1 MRRLKLF
8 AIIAAVLVTV
18 GIQQTKV
25 VSAAEKANS
34 KVQMDNVDTR
44 NLDNTVVLGAENKVN
59 GVAQDKKADANKNL
73 NAAVDV
79 NAHVK
84 VGMFNGST
92 SSSSNSINP
101 KFKVTN
107 TGSSSI
113 KLSNLKLRY
122 YYTSDDNK
130 EQSFWCDY
138 AATTSGTY
146 STLTSNVTGVFG
158 KLNQAVTNADSYLE
172 IGFNEA
178 AGTLEAGQTME
189 IQTRVSKVDWSNY
202 TQSNDYSFDSK
213 DSNYVESDKVTA
225 TLNGTTLWGVAPDGK
240 VTIDPVITTESATFD
255 KYVKKAADINIGI
268 KFNDN
273 VLKAL
278 SYYNGTSYVPMVKEK
293 DYIVTDAG
301 VTLSKDFLSTLPLG
315 KTTISFD
322 FDKASSKIVT
332 IEVINSTPSSVIT
345 PASSVYDQSKKA
357 DIPVTITF
365 NDNTLVS
372 INDGKKDLTAGTDYI
387 LKDNVATLT
396 QAYLDTLPVGDSVLT
411 FKFSA
416 GDVQKL
422 TVTVK
427 PVVMNLNVVIGNAT
441 GKAGTTVV
449 VPVTVKG
456 ITKNGMNACTFTLS
470 YDKNLFENVKVT
482 PGDICVNPDATFI
495 PSVDAANGLIN
506 IFYCDSTGEELEA
519 ILKDGLFFN
528 ISFDIK
534 NGLKSQSSDVK
545 VSDSGNFVDTKSK
558 AYSLNYTNGSISIVG
573 EQVVN
578 SAITPASSVYDQGN
592 KADIPVT
599 ITYNGNT
606 LVSINDGKKDLTAG
620 TDYILKDNVATLT
633 QAYLDT
639 LPAGDTVLTFKFSAG
654 DVQKLTVTVKPVV
667 MNLNVVIGNA
677 TGKAGTTVVVPVTVK
692 GITKNG
698 MNACTFTLSYDKN
711 LFENV
716 KVTPGDICVN
726 PDATFIPSV
735 DAENG
740 LINIFY
746 CDSTGAE
753 LEAILKDGLFFNIS
767 FDIKAGAKEG
777 TTDVK
782 VSDPGNFVDTKSAAY
797 NLNYTNG
804 SVTIVGVPVDKF
816 STNIGA
822 VEGKAGDTLVIPV
835 SLKNIPVSGISS
847 LDLKFKYDSNLIDIV
862 SVAPGSI
869 IANPKANFS
878 YYDNK
883 NNNLLSMSFLD
894 FEATGKDLI
903 KSSGDLVYIT
913 VKIKDTA
920 TPGVTKL
927 SDNGETNFGDA
938 DGKDLI
944 FVLNNGTITIH

>member
-8 AIIAAVLVTV
+8 SIIAAVLVTI

-25 VSAAEKANS
+25 VSAAEKINS

-73 NAAVDV
+73 NAVVDI

-92 SSSSNSINP
+92 SSSSNAINP

-130 EQSFWCDY
+130 AQSFWCDY

-158 KLNQAVTNADSYLE
+158 KLDQAVTNADSYLE

-189 IQTRVSKVDWSNY
+189 IQTRVSKADWSNY

-225 TLNGTTLWGVAPDGK
+225 ILNGTTLWGVAPDGK
-240 VTIDPVITTESATFD
+240 VTVDPVITPESATFD
-255 KYVKKAADINIGI
+255 KYVKKAADINIGV

-273 VLKAL
+273 MLKAL
-278 SYYNGTSYVPMVKEK
+278 SYYNGTSYVLMAKEK
-293 DYIVTDAG
+293 DYIITDAG

-322 FDKASSKIVT
+322 FDKASSKVVT
-332 IEVINSTPSSVIT
+332 IEVINSTPSSAIT
-345 PASSVYDQSKKA
+345 PTSSVYDQGNKA
-357 DIPVTITF
+357 DIPVTITY
-365 NDNTLVS
+365 NGNTLVS
-372 INDGKKDLTAGTDYI
+372 INDGKKNLVAGTDYI

-396 QAYLDTLPVGDSVLT
+396 QAYLDTLPVGDTVLI

-441 GKAGTTVV
+441 GKVGTTVV
-449 VPVTVKG
+449 VPVTLKG
-456 ITKNGMNACTFTLS
+456 ITKNGMNACTCVLS
-470 YDKNLFENVKVT
+470 YDKSLFENVKVT

-495 PSVDAANGLIN
+495 ASVDEANGLIN

-519 ILKDGLFFN
+519 K
-528 ISFDIK
+528 
-534 NGLKSQSSDVK
+534 
-545 VSDSGNFVDTKSK
+545 
-558 AYSLNYTNGSISIVG
+558 
-573 EQVVN
+573 
-578 SAITPASSVYDQGN
+578 
-592 KADIPVT
+592 
-599 ITYNGNT
+599 
-606 LVSINDGKKDLTAG
+606 
-620 TDYILKDNVATLT
+620 
-633 QAYLDT
+633 
-639 LPAGDTVLTFKFSAG
+639 
-654 DVQKLTVTVKPVV
+654 
-667 MNLNVVIGNA
+667 
-677 TGKAGTTVVVPVTVK
+677 
-692 GITKNG
+692 
-698 MNACTFTLSYDKN
+698 
-711 LFENV
+711 
-716 KVTPGDICVN
+716 
-726 PDATFIPSV
+726 
-735 DAENG
+735 
-740 LINIFY
+740 
-746 CDSTGAE
+746 
-753 LEAILKDGLFFNIS
+753 LKDGLFFNIS

-782 VSDPGNFVDTKSAAY
+782 VSDPGNFVDTKSKGY
-797 NLNYTNG
+797 VLNYTNG

-822 VEGKAGDTLVIPV
+822 VEGKAGDTLIIPI
-835 SLKNIPVSGISS
+835 SLKNIPASGISS